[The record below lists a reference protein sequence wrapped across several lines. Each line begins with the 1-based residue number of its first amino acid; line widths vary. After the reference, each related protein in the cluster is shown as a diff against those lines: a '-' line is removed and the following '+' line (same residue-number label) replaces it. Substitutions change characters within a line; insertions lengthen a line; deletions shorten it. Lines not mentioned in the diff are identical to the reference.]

1 VARKTDAPPPV
12 PRPVPPPSVA
22 KANAAAP
29 APAVAREGFA
39 VQVAAVRERDEA
51 DRMVAKL
58 VTQGYSGYLIRGQ
71 GAAADFYRVRVGAFK
86 DRQAAEEVAAR
97 LERAEGVKP
106 WIVRETP

>member
-1 VARKTDAPPPV
+1 
-12 PRPVPPPSVA
+12 
-22 KANAAAP
+22 
-29 APAVAREGFA
+29 
-39 VQVAAVRERDEA
+39 VAAVRERDEA